1 MNEQETNMI
10 QSHLRVMTLM
20 IGLINMTYA
29 AAENDVVQGFALK
42 SQLQGDHVLHFNIPE
57 YELEDV
63 GINGQYFKR
72 PKIDGAGKTS
82 LVGNPELPV
91 MTTFYAVEPGK
102 TYQAQ
107 VRVVESEFVDDV
119 NILPLQTWDNVT
131 TDEVVSFKRN
141 IGTYTDVTPYP
152 KKLAVVSDPA
162 TFRDLELV
170 TVSFTPFQYHP
181 LQQRLEVIRSAE
193 IELVETG
200 TIEDESHRPAR
211 RSRVFEQ
218 LYRSIVVNYD
228 RFISDEEYQKP
239 SILYILPSNSSGIM
253 STVNNLVNWRHKSG
267 FVVNVTS
274 TNTTGSSASAIKNYI
289 QNAYQTWNDPPEYVA
304 LVGDASGSY
313 SIPTFFDNWSSYNGE
328 GDFPYSQLD
337 GTDLFPEV
345 LLGRLSF
352 SSPTELATIV
362 NKTIQ
367 YETNPYMG
375 ENWFTR
381 ACMVGDPSSSGIS
394 CVITKEVIRHYLEE
408 LGDYNDVRTVYSGSF
423 PNQMV
428 NNLNDG
434 LTFFNYRGYWGISG
448 FNNGHV
454 SGLSNG
460 FKLCVATVITCG
472 TGSFAS
478 GTSISETFIRAGTPS
493 QPKGGVASIGT
504 ATIGTH
510 TMFNNAVD
518 LGFYYGIF
526 ADDLETPSAALVRG
540 ALHLYQ
546 TYPSNPNNFVNTF
559 THWNNLMGDP
569 ALQMWTGVP
578 QTLLVTYDNSIER
591 GTNFIDVHVAD
602 SDGNDLKG
610 VYVTI
615 LKGSDEIFESGYSDA
630 SGNVTLPITSFAS
643 GNMSVTVTEKNF
655 IPHQGTVQITDPE
668 INVNILADQVIVDD
682 DGIAPSNGNGDGLFN
697 SSEIVEL
704 FVPIHNY
711 GNEDITG
718 INGMLEA
725 HSNNVTVTSN
735 TINYGSIDSNE
746 TLIPSEPFVIEL
758 DNSVI
763 EGQDVELRFIL
774 EDDNNNSWVGIMNF
788 STAGSF
794 LNVVSVS
801 VLDGGDGVL
810 DPGET
815 AQLQFTLSNTGSV
828 NATSVM
834 ATLNSNLPALEITD
848 DNSVWG
854 TISAGQMNNSVE
866 HFTVSV
872 EDGVIPGT
880 MAHLFLTIAGGDG
893 FEVMRPF
900 TLQIGT
906 ISQIDPLG
914 PDEHGYYIYDSGDQI
929 YSNAPFYNWI
939 EIDSRYGGTGTN
951 IPINDSG
958 NNGDDVYTLMLP
970 FQFSM
975 YGELYSQITICSNG
989 WIAMGDTEMES
1000 FRNYP
1005 IPGPGG
1011 PSPMIAAFWDDLTTQ
1026 SLGRVYTYHDDES
1039 HQFIV
1044 QWSRMRTYDN
1054 NSPETFQVILRDPA
1068 HYFTPTGDGEILIQY
1083 HTFNNT
1089 STGNYGWGQVHGAYC
1104 TVGIEDVTAQ
1114 RGLQYTFNN
1123 QYPTAAMPL
1132 EDETAILITTRGS
1145 DIRMRGDVNQDG
1157 DLDIVDV
1164 LMLVDFILNQDTST
1178 LNPYLAD
1185 MNQDEII
1192 NILDMIGIVQI
1203 IMDY

>member
-1 MNEQETNMI
+1 MK
-10 QSHLRVMTLM
+10 QSHLRIMTLM

-63 GINGQYFKR
+63 EINGQYFKR

-91 MTTFYAVEPGK
+91 ITTFYAVEPGK

-200 TIEDESHRPAR
+200 TIENESHRPAR
-211 RSRVFEQ
+211 RSRTFEQ

-228 RFISDEEYQKP
+228 RFMSDEEYQKP
-239 SILYILPSNSSGIM
+239 SILYILPSNSSTIM
-253 STVNNLVNWRHKSG
+253 SSVNNLVNWRHKSG

-352 SSPTELATIV
+352 SSTTELATIV

-504 ATIGTH
+504 ATLGTH

-540 ALHLYQ
+540 TLHLYQ
-546 TYPSNPNNFVNTF
+546 TYPSNPNNFVNIF

-569 ALQMWTGVP
+569 ALRMWTGIP
-578 QTLLVTYDNSIER
+578 QTFTLTYENSIDR
-591 GTNFIDVHVAD
+591 GTNFIDIHVAD
-602 SDGNDLKG
+602 SDGNDMEG
-610 VYVTI
+610 AAVTI
-615 LKGSDEIFESGYSDA
+615 LKGSDEVFESGYTDA
-630 SGNVTLPITSFAS
+630 SGNVTLPINSFAA
-643 GNMSVTVTEKNF
+643 GNMSVTVTAKNY
-655 IPHQGTVQITDPE
+655 IPHQGTVIINDATT
-668 INVNILADQVIVDD
+668 NVNILAGQVVIDD
-682 DGIAPSNGNGDGLFN
+682 DGNAPSNGNGDGILN
-697 SSEIVEL
+697 GSEIIEL
-704 FVPIHNY
+704 TIPIHNY
-711 GNEDITG
+711 GTSSVDGLTG
-718 INGMLEA
+718 TLTA
-725 HSNNVTVTSN
+725 HSSNITVN
-735 TINYGSIDSNE
+735 MGTISYGNLDSNQ
-746 TLIPSEPFVIEL
+746 TLFPSDQFVIEL
-758 DNSVI
+758 NSNI
-763 EGQDVELRFIL
+763 FEGQVVELRL
-774 EDDNNNSWVGIMNF
+774 TLNDDSSNSWEGMLIYN
-788 STAGSF
+788 TAGSF
-794 LNVVSVS
+794 LEVVSVN
-801 VLDGGDGVL
+801 VIGAGDGVL

-815 AQLQFTLSNTGSV
+815 ADLQFTLLNSGSV
-828 NATSVM
+828 NAMNVS
-834 ATLNSNLPALEITD
+834 AELNTNMSALDIID
-848 DNSVWG
+848 DSGVWG
-854 TISAGQMNNSVE
+854 TILSEQTRSSVD
-866 HFTVSV
+866 HFTVTAN
-872 EDGVIPGT
+872 EGIIPGT
-880 MAHLFLTIAGGDG
+880 IAHLFLTITGDDG
-893 FEVMRPF
+893 FELLRTF

-906 ISQIDPLG
+906 VSVTDPLG

-929 YSNAPFYNWI
+929 YANAPFYNWI
-939 EIDSRYGGTGTN
+939 EIDDRYGGN
-951 IPINDSG
+951 G
-958 NNGDDVYTLMLP
+958 NQLLISDNGDNGDDVIIRTLP
-970 FQFSM
+970 FDFRM
-975 YGELYSQITICSNG
+975 YGQIYSQITICSNG
-989 WIAMGDTEMES
+989 WISMGQTSMES

-1026 SLGRVYTYHDDES
+1026 SNGRIYSYHDENN
-1039 HQFIV
+1039 HQFII
-1044 QWSRMRTYDN
+1044 QWSRVRTFDN
-1054 NSPETFQVILRDPA
+1054 NSSETFQIVLKDPQ

-1083 HTFNNT
+1083 QTFNNT
-1089 STGNYGWGQVHGAYC
+1089 SSGSYGWGQVHGAYC

-1132 EDETAILITTRGS
+1132 DDETAILITTRGS

-1157 DLDIVDV
+1157 DLDVSDV
-1164 LMLVDFILNQDTST
+1164 LILVDYILNQETSN

-1192 NILDMIGIVQI
+1192 NILDMIGIVQS
-1203 IMDY
+1203 IMGY